1 MALQWV
7 LMGSVAILEAVI
19 LVFLSL
25 PLPQALRKRTVWVVE
40 NSLQPMLAVVP
51 FAIFQ
56 LTEVYLKW
64 ESRIRCAADVC
75 TVTDRDRFERA
86 MMKTQRNGVLAF
98 SALLLYWILFR
109 FCKTLKKLTLLEDK
123 LKVHKDE

>member
-1 MALQWV
+1 
-7 LMGSVAILEAVI
+7 MGSVAILEAVI

-25 PLPQALRKRTVWVVE
+25 PLPHALRKRTVWVVE
-40 NSLQPMLAVVP
+40 NSLQPMLAIVP

-64 ESRIRCAADVC
+64 EARMRCAGEVC
-75 TVTDRDRFERA
+75 TVADKDRFDKA

-109 FCKTLKKLTLLEDK
+109 FCKTLKKLSLMEDK
-123 LKVHKDE
+123 LRVQKDE

>member
-56 LTEVYLKW
+56 LTGKYLTRPLLW
-64 ESRIRCAADVC
+64 
-75 TVTDRDRFERA
+75 
-86 MMKTQRNGVLAF
+86 RNEFLSSDCLGIPKIGL
-98 SALLLYWILFR
+98 
-109 FCKTLKKLTLLEDK
+109 
-123 LKVHKDE
+123 